1 MRTATIPN
9 LASTGAHLRPYRLPA
24 RCGVTFRFGP
34 FSVDPLTRQLLRGG
48 QEVSLSPK
56 AFQLLLL
63 LVETRSR
70 AMSKNELQQQLWPST
85 FVLDTNLA
93 GLIAEIRR
101 ALGDTAEEPTFVR
114 TMHRFGY
121 RFIGDVQEVADSRI
135 SGEPVAKYWLVWE
148 TKQVP
153 LSEGEN
159 IVGRGVDA
167 SVWIDAPGVSR
178 HHARIVVREGTA
190 TLEDLGSKNGT
201 YVGGHRVTFPH
212 RLTDGDRV
220 RLGSVVMTFRIPQA
234 PGPTE
239 TAP

>member
-1 MRTATIPN
+1 M
-9 LASTGAHLRPYRLPA
+9 
-24 RCGVTFRFGP
+24 FRFGP
-34 FSVDPLTRQLLRGG
+34 FSLDTRTRQLLRDG

-63 LVETRSR
+63 LVENRSR
-70 AMSKNELQQQLWPST
+70 AMSRNELQQQLWPST

-93 GLIAEIRR
+93 GLIAEVRR
-101 ALGDTAEEPTFVR
+101 ALQDTADASAFVR

-121 RFIGDVQEVADSRI
+121 RFIGDVQAVAESRV
-135 SGEPVAKYWLVWE
+135 SGEPVTKYWLVWE

-159 IVGRGVDA
+159 ILGRGVDA

-178 HHARIVVREGTA
+178 HHARIVVRKDTA

-201 YVGGHRVTFPH
+201 YVGGHRVMIPH

-220 RLGSVVMTFRIPQA
+220 RLGSVVIIFRIPQT